1 MRVIK
6 LRGYMNSQAII
17 PTREAG
23 LERLKAF
30 LPSAGKEYAALRN
43 YDLGPEN
50 HLSVSMLSPYIRHR
64 VLTETEVLKSVLQS
78 HSQKSAEKFIQE
90 IFWRTYWKGWLE
102 MRPTVWA
109 EYCSNLNKLYDQL
122 QTQSGLRKSWEE
134 ACTGNTGIDCFDSW
148 AKELFE
154 TGYLHNHSRMWF
166 ASIWIFTLNLP
177 WQKGAE
183 FFMKHLYDGD
193 AASNTLSWRWVA
205 GLQTKGKHYVA
216 QSWNIS
222 KFTNNKYKN
231 VKLNENASPITD
243 RREYKLS
250 SLEINKEDLES
261 DTLIFFESEQNIET
275 LNLKD
280 YRNIYCVFL
289 NNEKRKIK
297 FDEKVINF
305 KKKIIEDQANRFS
318 NIKIIDEINFD
329 KLTNEIKDLDVI
341 YPSIGENLSFLKS
354 IKKKKNL
361 NYNFIVREGDEF
373 CWQFSNKGYFNFKSN
388 IPKIIQKIT

>member
-1 MRVIK
+1 MIFK
-6 LRGYMNSQAII
+6 T
-17 PTREAG
+17 TREEALQD
-23 LERLKAF
+23 LENYINKDILDYSTQRNF
-30 LPSAGKEYAALRN
+30 DFGPGKRN
-43 YDLGPEN
+43 N
-50 HLSVSMLSPYIRHR
+50 VSCLSPYISHR
-64 VLTETEVLKSVLQS
+64 LITEYEVAKKVLNKFPY
-78 HSQKSAEKFIQE
+78 QKVEKYIQE
-90 IFWRTYWKGWLE
+90 IFWRVYWKGWLE
-102 MRPTVWA
+102 LRPQVWTDFTEDLKGIEEDKNYQIA
-109 EYCSNLNKLYDQL
+109 V
-122 QTQSGLRKSWEE
+122 SGKTE
-134 ACTGNTGIDCFDSW
+134 IQCFNDW
-148 AKELFE
+148 VNELKENN
-154 TGYLHNHSRMWF
+154 YLHNHTRMWF

-183 FFMKHLYDGD
+183 FFMKYLYDGD

-222 KFTNNKYKN
+222 KFTNNKYTDIG
-231 VKLNENASPITD
+231 LNEDATPLVD
-243 RREYKLS
+243 KREYKLS

-261 DTLIFFESEQNIET
+261 KTLIFFESELNIET

-280 YRNIYCVFL
+280 YQNIYCVFL
-289 NNEKRKIK
+289 RNEKRKIK

-341 YPSIGENLSFLKS
+341 YPSMGENLSFLKS

-373 CWQFSNKGYFNFKSN
+373 CWQFSNKGFFNFKSN

>member
-1 MRVIK
+1 MKFEISREGALKQLDAFI
-6 LRGYMNSQAII
+6 NSELANYSF
-17 PTREAG
+17 
-23 LERLKAF
+23 K
-30 LPSAGKEYAALRN
+30 RN
-43 YDLGPEN
+43 FDLGSKDKSN
-50 HLSVSMLSPYIRHR
+50 VSCLSPYISHR
-64 VLTETEVLKSVLQS
+64 LITEYEVAKTVLAKFPY
-78 HSQKSAEKFIQE
+78 QKVEKYIQE
-90 IFWRTYWKGWLE
+90 IFWRVYWKGWLE
-102 MRPTVWA
+102 LRPQVWTDFLEDLKGLKEDDNYKKA
-109 EYCSNLNKLYDQL
+109 INGE
-122 QTQSGLRKSWEE
+122 TQIE
-134 ACTGNTGIDCFDSW
+134 CFNDW
-148 AKELFE
+148 VKELKE
-154 TGYLHNHSRMWF
+154 NNYLHNHTRMWF

-280 YRNIYCVFL
+280 YRNIFCVFL

-329 KLTNEIKDLDVI
+329 KLTNEIKDLDII

>member
-1 MRVIK
+1 
-6 LRGYMNSQAII
+6 MNFKT
-17 PTREAG
+17 TRKEALQI
-23 LERLKAF
+23 LENYINKDITNY
-30 LPSAGKEYAALRN
+30 STQRN
-43 YDLGPEN
+43 FDFGPN
-50 HLSVSMLSPYIRHR
+50 NRKNVSCLSPYITHR
-64 VLTETEVLKSVLQS
+64 LITEYEVAKKVLSKFSY
-78 HSQKSAEKFIQE
+78 QKVEKYIQE
-90 IFWRTYWKGWLE
+90 IFWRVYWKGWLE
-102 MRPTVWA
+102 LRPQVWTDFIEDLKGIEEDTNYQIA
-109 EYCSNLNKLYDQL
+109 V
-122 QTQSGLRKSWEE
+122 SGKTE
-134 ACTGNTGIDCFDSW
+134 IQCFNDW
-148 AKELFE
+148 VNELKENN
-154 TGYLHNHSRMWF
+154 YLHNHTRMWF

-183 FFMKHLYDGD
+183 FFMKYLYDGD

-216 QSWNIS
+216 QGWNIA
-222 KFTNNKYKN
+222 KFTDNKYKN
-231 VKLNENASPITD
+231 VSLNEDATPLID
-243 RREYKLS
+243 KREYKLS

-261 DTLIFFESEQNIET
+261 KTLVFFESELNIET
-275 LNLKD
+275 LNLKN
-280 YRNIYCVFL
+280 YQNIYCVFL
-289 NNEKRKIK
+289 SNRKRKIK

-305 KKKIIEDQANRFS
+305 KKKIIEDQANRSS

>member
-1 MRVIK
+1 MKFEISRDGALKQLDGFI
-6 LRGYMNSQAII
+6 NSELANYSF
-17 PTREAG
+17 
-23 LERLKAF
+23 K
-30 LPSAGKEYAALRN
+30 RN
-43 YDLGPEN
+43 FDLGPKDKSN
-50 HLSVSMLSPYIRHR
+50 VSCLSPYISHR
-64 VLTETEVLKSVLQS
+64 LITEYEVAKTVLAKFPY
-78 HSQKSAEKFIQE
+78 QKVEKYIQE
-90 IFWRTYWKGWLE
+90 IFWRVYWKGWLE
-102 MRPTVWA
+102 LRPQVWTDFLEDLKGLKEDDNYKKA
-109 EYCSNLNKLYDQL
+109 INGE
-122 QTQSGLRKSWEE
+122 TQIE
-134 ACTGNTGIDCFDSW
+134 CFNDW
-148 AKELFE
+148 VKELKE
-154 TGYLHNHSRMWF
+154 NNYLHNHTRMWF

-280 YRNIYCVFL
+280 YRNIFCVFL

-305 KKKIIEDQANRFS
+305 KKKIIEDQVNRFS

-329 KLTNEIKDLDVI
+329 KYTNEIKDLDVI

-361 NYNFIVREGDEF
+361 NYNFIVRDGDEF

>member
-1 MRVIK
+1 MKFEISRDGALKQLDTFI
-6 LRGYMNSQAII
+6 NSELANYSF
-17 PTREAG
+17 
-23 LERLKAF
+23 K
-30 LPSAGKEYAALRN
+30 RN
-43 YDLGPEN
+43 FDLGPKN
-50 HLSVSMLSPYIRHR
+50 KSNVSCLSPYISHR
-64 VLTETEVLKSVLQS
+64 LITEYEVAKIVLAKFPY
-78 HSQKSAEKFIQE
+78 QKVEKYIQE
-90 IFWRTYWKGWLE
+90 IFWRVYWKGWLE
-102 MRPTVWA
+102 LRPQVWTDFIEDLKGLKEDESYKKA
-109 EYCSNLNKLYDQL
+109 INGE
-122 QTQSGLRKSWEE
+122 TQIE
-134 ACTGNTGIDCFDSW
+134 CFNDW
-148 AKELFE
+148 VKELKE
-154 TGYLHNHSRMWF
+154 NNYLHNHTRMWF

-216 QSWNIS
+216 QSWNIN

-305 KKKIIEDQANRFS
+305 KKKIIEDQVNRFS
-318 NIKIIDEINFD
+318 DIKIIDEINFD
-329 KLTNEIKDLDVI
+329 KYTNEIKELDVI
-341 YPSIGENLSFLKS
+341 YPSIGEHLSYLKS

-361 NYNFIVREGDEF
+361 NYNFIVRDGDEF

>member
-1 MRVIK
+1 MKFEI
-6 LRGYMNSQAII
+6 S
-17 PTREAG
+17 REGA
-23 LERLKAF
+23 LKQLDTFINRELANYSF
-30 LPSAGKEYAALRN
+30 KRN
-43 YDLGPEN
+43 FDLGPKN
-50 HLSVSMLSPYIRHR
+50 KSNVSCLSPYISHR
-64 VLTETEVLKSVLQS
+64 LITEYEVAKTVLAKFPY
-78 HSQKSAEKFIQE
+78 QKVEKYIQE
-90 IFWRTYWKGWLE
+90 IFWRVYWKGWLE
-102 MRPTVWA
+102 LRPQVWTDFIEDLKGLKEDESYKKA
-109 EYCSNLNKLYDQL
+109 INGE
-122 QTQSGLRKSWEE
+122 TQIE
-134 ACTGNTGIDCFDSW
+134 CFNDW
-148 AKELFE
+148 VKELKE
-154 TGYLHNHSRMWF
+154 NNYLHNHTRMWF

-231 VKLNENASPITD
+231 VKLNENPSPITD
-243 RREYKLS
+243 RREYKPS

-341 YPSIGENLSFLKS
+341 YPSTGENLSFLKG

>member
-1 MRVIK
+1 MIFK
-6 LRGYMNSQAII
+6 T
-17 PTREAG
+17 TREQALQD
-23 LERLKAF
+23 LENYVNKDIVNYSTQRNF
-30 LPSAGKEYAALRN
+30 DFGPSKRN
-43 YDLGPEN
+43 N
-50 HLSVSMLSPYIRHR
+50 VSCLSPYISHR
-64 VLTETEVLKSVLQS
+64 LITEYEVAKKVLSKFPY
-78 HSQKSAEKFIQE
+78 QKVEKYIQE
-90 IFWRTYWKGWLE
+90 IFWRIYWKGWLE
-102 MRPTVWA
+102 LRPQVWTDFIEDLKGIEEDKNYQIA
-109 EYCSNLNKLYDQL
+109 V
-122 QTQSGLRKSWEE
+122 SGKTE
-134 ACTGNTGIDCFDSW
+134 IQCFNDW
-148 AKELFE
+148 VNELKENN
-154 TGYLHNHSRMWF
+154 YLHNHTRMWF

-183 FFMKHLYDGD
+183 FFMKYLYDGD

-216 QSWNIS
+216 QGWNIA
-222 KFTNNKYKN
+222 KFTNNKYKDIN
-231 VKLNENASPITD
+231 LNEDATPLID
-243 RREYKLS
+243 KREYKLS

-261 DTLIFFESEQNIET
+261 KTLIFFESELNIET

-280 YRNIYCVFL
+280 YQNIYCVFL
-289 NNEKRKIK
+289 RNEKRKIK

>member
-1 MRVIK
+1 MKFEISREGALKQLDAFI
-6 LRGYMNSQAII
+6 NSELANYSF
-17 PTREAG
+17 
-23 LERLKAF
+23 K
-30 LPSAGKEYAALRN
+30 RN
-43 YDLGPEN
+43 FDLGPKDKSN
-50 HLSVSMLSPYIRHR
+50 VSCLSPYISHR
-64 VLTETEVLKSVLQS
+64 LITEYEVAKSVLAKFPY
-78 HSQKSAEKFIQE
+78 QKVEKYIQE
-90 IFWRTYWKGWLE
+90 IFWRVYWKGWLE
-102 MRPTVWA
+102 LRPQVWTDFIEDLKGLKEDESYKKA
-109 EYCSNLNKLYDQL
+109 INGE
-122 QTQSGLRKSWEE
+122 TQIE
-134 ACTGNTGIDCFDSW
+134 CFNDW
-148 AKELFE
+148 VKELKE
-154 TGYLHNHSRMWF
+154 NNYLHNHTRMWF

-183 FFMKHLYDGD
+183 FFLKHLYDGD

-305 KKKIIEDQANRFS
+305 KKKIIGDQVNRFS

-329 KLTNEIKDLDVI
+329 KYTNEIKDLDVI

-361 NYNFIVREGDEF
+361 NYNFIVRDGDEF

>member
-1 MRVIK
+1 MIFK
-6 LRGYMNSQAII
+6 T
-17 PTREAG
+17 TREQALQD
-23 LERLKAF
+23 LENFINKDIANYSTQRNF
-30 LPSAGKEYAALRN
+30 DFGPSKRN
-43 YDLGPEN
+43 N
-50 HLSVSMLSPYIRHR
+50 VSCLSPYISHR
-64 VLTETEVLKSVLQS
+64 LITEYEVAKKVLSKFPY
-78 HSQKSAEKFIQE
+78 QKVEKYIQE
-90 IFWRTYWKGWLE
+90 IFWRVYWKGWLE
-102 MRPTVWA
+102 LRPQVWTDFIEDLKGIEEDKNYQIA
-109 EYCSNLNKLYDQL
+109 V
-122 QTQSGLRKSWEE
+122 SGK
-134 ACTGNTGIDCFDSW
+134 TKIQCFNDW
-148 AKELFE
+148 VNELKENN
-154 TGYLHNHSRMWF
+154 YLHNHTRMWF

-183 FFMKHLYDGD
+183 FFMKYLYDGD

-216 QSWNIS
+216 QGWNIA

-231 VKLNENASPITD
+231 VSLNEDATPLID
-243 RREYKLS
+243 KKEYKLS

-261 DTLIFFESEQNIET
+261 KTLVFFESELNIET
-275 LNLKD
+275 LNLKN
-280 YRNIYCVFL
+280 YQNIYCVFL
-289 NNEKRKIK
+289 SNEKRKIK

-329 KLTNEIKDLDVI
+329 KLINEIKDLDVI
-341 YPSIGENLSFLKS
+341 YPSVGENLSFLKS